1 MMERYLPITG
11 LPVGQVSPAV
21 IVCGDPARAER
32 VAALLDGATLLSDRR
47 EYRAFRGDSGGLPVT
62 VCSHGIGAPGAAIAW
77 CLRNPRVSTVILGAS
92 RVSQVH
98 ENLKALDV
106 LPQLTDDVMAAIEEV
121 LGNKPAEPES
131 Y

>member
-1 MMERYLPITG
+1 MCIR
-11 LPVGQVSPAV
+11 
-21 IVCGDPARAER
+21 
-32 VAALLDGATLLSDRR
+32 DR
-47 EYRAFRGDSGGLPVT
+47 
-62 VCSHGIGAPGAAIAW
+62 